1 MNLRSFLPARRT
13 QLFYVTALFGV
24 TVMNLFVLGQ
34 ESKRI
39 RSFKKVMAHQKIGHQ
54 FAGLDEF
61 TKGIRYIGYVTDED
75 ITQNDAA
82 HKLFAHAQFMLAP
95 SILDLNNYRHEY
107 ILFVCS
113 DEIKAWKKIK
123 AMNAEPLR
131 RNKYGMILVR
141 NPQGISP

>member
-1 MNLRSFLPARRT
+1 MNIRPFLPARRT
-13 QLFYVTALFGV
+13 QLFYVAALFGV

-39 RSFKKVMAHQKIGHQ
+39 RSFKKVMSHQTIGHQ

-75 ITQNDAA
+75 ITRDDAA
-82 HKLFAHAQFMLAP
+82 HKLFAHAQYMLAP

-107 ILFVCS
+107 LLFVCS
-113 DEIKAWKKIK
+113 DEIYAWKKIK
-123 AMNAEPLR
+123 QLDAEPLR

-141 NPQGISP
+141 NPRGISP